1 MGRSFWKLPAALFL
15 VSVGVPAMEDAGEKV
30 APSGAASPALVH
42 TGQVSFHY
50 DPPRMRLRTFSEGVL
65 VGLDDSNVAVPVVKL
80 FGRDGYLKRRVP
92 IAIEGAAR
100 VNVYAVAHG
109 RDGSVA
115 ATGSAYSSDGRGA
128 VWLALTAPDGNTQ
141 RVIRTNPFVPW
152 QIAIAPDG
160 ACWAAG
166 YEKQA
171 DGRVS
176 KEHLMLRR
184 FGPSGVQTGAYW
196 PRSLFQTRPQ
206 YLHPTDY
213 AMMVAGPDR
222 MGWYSNATNEYV
234 EWSLDGQML
243 LRLPGP
249 ELRNNDEVNGLG
261 FCRDGAVYLS
271 VSRILKRPG
280 AWEIFRL
287 DRDTGVWRLV
297 PRLGR
302 FAAAG
307 GLLYGCDGESLVAK
321 TILGSPFDLDWFRLT
336 GN

>member
-1 MGRSFWKLPAALFL
+1 
-15 VSVGVPAMEDAGEKV
+15 
-30 APSGAASPALVH
+30 
-42 TGQVSFHY
+42 
-50 DPPRMRLRTFSEGVL
+50 MRLRTFSEGVL
-65 VGLDDSNVAVPVVKL
+65 VALDDSNVAVPVVKL

-206 YLHPTDY
+206 YLHPTNY

-243 LRLPGP
+243 VRLPGP

-280 AWEIFRL
+280 PGKSSVWTATPASGAWFP
-287 DRDTGVWRLV
+287 VWD
-297 PRLGR
+297 
-302 FAAAG
+302 
-307 GLLYGCDGESLVAK
+307 GLLPRAACCTAATERAWWRKPPWGPRSIS
-321 TILGSPFDLDWFRLT
+321 TGSGSRETSARKLRRPEPGKYRVFQSMRE
-336 GN
+336 